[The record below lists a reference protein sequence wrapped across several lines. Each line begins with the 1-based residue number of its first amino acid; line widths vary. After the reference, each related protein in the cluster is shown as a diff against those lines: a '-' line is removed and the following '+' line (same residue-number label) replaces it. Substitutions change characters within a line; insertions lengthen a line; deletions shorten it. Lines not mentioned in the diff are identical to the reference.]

1 MKLLALD
8 PSSSC
13 TGYAVLVGLEPA
25 GLIDAG
31 QCRPSLSKTALGEL
45 PAWRRAH
52 LWQDELT
59 HVRKIRSICRD
70 VADLIKEHQPGSIVV
85 EIASGKF
92 GSGAK
97 HGARGSLTTYGMAAW
112 AVLAECERQLPAVA
126 PGADVVPGVAEVTER
141 QWIGGRGP
149 GRIPSGKD
157 QRQALVQ
164 QLYPG
169 RYDPALDT
177 GADVADAIMLSRWWW
192 GRVAGG

>member
-13 TGYAVLVGLEPA
+13 TGYAVLVGLEPSA
-25 GLIDAG
+25 LIDAG
-31 QCRPSLSKTALGEL
+31 QCRPSLSKTALGDL

-70 VADLIKEHQPGSIVV
+70 VADLIQEHEPESIVV

-112 AVLAECERQLPAVA
+112 AVLAASERLRPDATV
-126 PGADVVPGVAEVTER
+126 EVTER

-149 GRIPSGKD
+149 GRIPSKKEH
-157 QRQALVQ
+157 RQVLVQ
-164 QLYPG
+164 KLYPG
-169 RYDPALDT
+169 RYDPTLDAD
-177 GADVADAIMLSRWWW
+177 ADVADAIMLGRWWW
-192 GRVAGG
+192 GRNMPPA